1 MHNADATESMYQDI
15 KANQENIMRSSKE
28 VEHSN
33 IMQVNEIVR
42 RETEASIMMNDR
54 LSFLLQMNNLFDYIQ
69 NHKIE
74 E

>member
-1 MHNADATESMYQDI
+1 
-15 KANQENIMRSSKE
+15 
-28 VEHSN
+28 
-33 IMQVNEIVR
+33 MQVNEIVR

-54 LSFLLQMNNLFDYIQ
+54 LSFLLQMNKLFDYIQ